1 MTRAGLSRWVEAY
14 EAAWR
19 TGDGVD
25 RLFAPEATYR
35 SAPYLEPYAGI
46 AAIQEFWRRETDA
59 GERFT
64 MRWEIVA
71 VEGDTGV
78 VRLEVEY
85 IAPRQRDYRDV
96 WIVTLDAEGR
106 CTAFEEW
113 PFWPPGSE
121 GGYAPGP
128 GERAS

>member
-1 MTRAGLSRWVEAY
+1 MTREELSRWVDAY

-19 TGDGVD
+19 CGEGVD
-25 RLFAPEATYR
+25 RLFAPDATYR
-35 SAPYLEPYAGI
+35 SAPYLEPYRGI
-46 AAIQEFWRRETDA
+46 AAIEEFWKRETDA
-59 GERFT
+59 GEQFT
-64 MRWEIVA
+64 VEREIVA

-85 IAPRQRDYRDV
+85 TAPQERRYRDL
-96 WIVTLDAEGR
+96 WIVTLDEEGR

-128 GERAS
+128 A

>member
-1 MTRAGLSRWVEAY
+1 VTRDDLARWVDAY

-19 TGDGVD
+19 TGEGVED
-25 RLFAPEATYR
+25 LFTAGATYR
-35 SAPYLEPYAGI
+35 SAPFLDAYRGI
-46 AAIQEFWRRETDA
+46 DAIVEFWRRETNA

-64 MRWEIVA
+64 IEREIVA

-85 IAPRQRDYRDV
+85 SAPRKRLYRDL
-96 WIVTLDAEGR
+96 WIVTLDPDGR

-113 PFWPPGSE
+113 PFWPPGSA
-121 GGYAPGP
+121 GTYAPGP
-128 GERAS
+128 E

>member
-1 MTRAGLSRWVEAY
+1 MTRDDLARWVDAY

-19 TGDGVD
+19 SGEGVED
-25 RLFAPEATYR
+25 LFTADATYR
-35 SAPYLEPYAGI
+35 SAPFLDPYAGI
-46 AAIQEFWRRETDA
+46 DAILEFWRRETDA

-64 MRWEIVA
+64 VAREIVA

-85 IAPRQRDYRDV
+85 TSPRERRYRDLWV
-96 WIVTLDAEGR
+96 VTLDASGR

-113 PFWPPGSE
+113 PFWPPGSA
-121 GGYAPGP
+121 GTYAPGP
-128 GERAS
+128 E